1 MPHIHTGPGQHDM
14 TVSAYIIRR
23 REDGAWLCL
32 MHMHR
37 KIDKLMQ
44 IGGHIELQE
53 TPWQAVVHEILEES
67 GYSLDELIVLQ
78 STEDRVDDSGNVTHP
93 VPFSV
98 NTHLVGG
105 LENDHYHSDMCFG
118 FEAQDIPNANVSEN
132 ESIDLRWLTLRELDV
147 AAQSG
152 EALKDV
158 YFIYKFLLSHYTS
171 YAQVPATSFSL
182 REPTNT
188 EITYKR

>member
-14 TVSAYIIRR
+14 TVSAYIIRQ

-53 TPWQAVVHEILEES
+53 TPWQAVAHEVLEES
-67 GYSLDELIVLQ
+67 GYSLDELMILQ
-78 STEDRVDDSGNVTHP
+78 FTADRVEESGNVTHP

-105 LENDHYHSDMCFG
+105 LENEHYHSDMCFG
-118 FEAQDIPNANVSEN
+118 FEAHAKPNATVSEN
-132 ESIDLRWLTLRELDV
+132 ESTKLRWLTLQELCV

-158 YFIYKFLLSHYTS
+158 YKIYKFLLGHYS
-171 YAQVPATSFSL
+171 LYVQVPATSFLLVQPVS
-182 REPTNT
+182 T